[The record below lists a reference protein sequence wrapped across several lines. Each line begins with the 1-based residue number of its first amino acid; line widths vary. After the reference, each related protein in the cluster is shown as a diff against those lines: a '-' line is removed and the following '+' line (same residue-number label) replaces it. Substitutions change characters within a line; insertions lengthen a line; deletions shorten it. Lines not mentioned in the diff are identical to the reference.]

1 MITSLRISAQVGLL
15 KGIDFCRVCEI
26 CDKIEMNFHI
36 EGELK
41 IKMRKRDKNKRVIEL
56 YLKLKLKK
64 DSLTSITP

>member
-41 IKMRKRDKNKRVIEL
+41 LKCVNAIKIKEL
-56 YLKLKLKK
+56 LNY
-64 DSLTSITP
+64 I